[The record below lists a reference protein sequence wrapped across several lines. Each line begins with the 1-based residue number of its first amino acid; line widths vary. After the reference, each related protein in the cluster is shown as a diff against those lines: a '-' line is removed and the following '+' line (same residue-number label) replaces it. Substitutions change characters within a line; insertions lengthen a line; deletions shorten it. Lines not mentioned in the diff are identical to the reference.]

1 LSQNGIDNAEPGDT
15 PLQDKGVSKRKSV
28 TGGSAAQGAAS
39 IREVFMSATRLSILH
54 GLVLGAALATTS
66 TAALAQNRQFSFA
79 YDQPK
84 SSGYGAGAEMFD
96 KKLNELSKGTL
107 SINQYPS
114 AQLGTEA
121 QTMQKVQTGDIDFVM
136 LSTANASTAQP
147 ESGVFSIHFIFRDEY
162 HAIKVLGDPKVIVAM
177 RELYAAKIKGAHML
191 GLGSQGLRHMYGKRP
206 IEKVADLKG
215 VKMRVQATV
224 TEDATF
230 PAYGAQVV
238 HMAFG
243 EVYTALQTGV
253 ADMAENGI
261 NNYLINKHYEP
272 APVLSLTEH
281 EANNAALFVSDKA
294 WSSLTD
300 EQKKWVQAAADEVS
314 QNEPTVAFKLEHDAL
329 GKLEKMGVKVVK
341 NVDKSGFSQISKPIQ
356 DKLAS
361 DLGPHAVKVLELV
374 RNVK

>member
-1 LSQNGIDNAEPGDT
+1 MRQTAQTAILGRSHLMPIIR
-15 PLQDKGVSKRKSV
+15 S
-28 TGGSAAQGAAS
+28 SA
-39 IREVFMSATRLSILH
+39 ILC
-54 GLVLGAALATTS
+54 GLVALAVTS
-66 TAALAQNRQFSFA
+66 SAALAQNRTFSFA

-84 SSGYGAGAEMFD
+84 NSGYGIGATIFNN
-96 KKLNELSKGTL
+96 KLKELSKGTL
-107 SINQYPS
+107 SINEYPG

-147 ESGVFSIHFIFRDEY
+147 ESGVFSIHFIFRDEA
-162 HAIKVLGDPKVIVAM
+162 HAIKTLGDPQVIAGM
-177 RELYAAKIKGAHML
+177 KELYAAKIKGAHMI
-191 GLGSQGLRHMYGKRP
+191 GLGCQGLRHMYGKKP
-206 IEKVADLKG
+206 VQKVADLKG

-224 TEDATF
+224 TEDTTF

-261 NNYLINKHYEP
+261 NNYLVNKHYEP

-281 EANNAALFVSDKA
+281 EANNAALFISDKA

-314 QNEPTVAFKLEHDAL
+314 KNEPAAAFKLELEAL
-329 GKLEKMGVKVVK
+329 AKLEKIGVKVVK
-341 NVDKSGFSQISKPIQ
+341 DVDKSGFQQISKPIQ
-356 DKLAS
+356 DKLAA
-361 DLGPHAVKVLELV
+361 DLGPNAVKVLNLV
-374 RNVK
+374 RNVQ